1 MTIDLDAV
9 ADEAQLDAQ
18 GRRPGEP
25 GYGETKVKTINDKEI
40 VEAVPPDETN
50 DNNDGSTAEENQKV
64 NLTVI
69 ANNETTQIGS
79 DQTGT
84 FIVDKNQGHGLHVQK
99 NGDVVV
105 VAGSPGKGKKCGG
118 RMLVK
123 SDGGQLVKTG
133 PTVVERT
140 ASSTSAVD
148 GEGSS
153 TSEDSGSGKLAHSEV
168 NYGDVEIETLGEEY
182 IRAKDIVLDAVD
194 SLTLKAGSQIVIDV
208 GHLIINAGSVEENIG
223 AERKTVESSSENEI
237 KEETS
242 KQYDTRAS
250 KNVVGT
256 GHVNQKIQGDWKV
269 AVAGTVDLQ
278 IQGDTKKIGL
288 NSGTA
293 GLTVGLNADGITGAL
308 RLNANDLIDIGTK
321 DENII
326 IHSGKGIGID
336 AYGLGGIPESGEV
349 RMEGSTKGVKMIS
362 WSGVN
367 QSNST
372 YVQATEDGV
381 KAFAKKKVEIEAKTE
396 DVNIK
401 ATVKDVKVEAPAGNF
416 DVDALKI
423 YLN

>member
-1 MTIDLDAV
+1 MATQEEVLAAEDA
-9 ADEAQLDAQ
+9 AIAKAEASGGL
-18 GRRPGEP
+18 EP
-25 GYGETKVKTINDKEI
+25 GTKYNKPNTRSGEVSKSDLAKDNAES
-40 VEAVPPDETN
+40 DE
-50 DNNDGSTAEENQKV
+50 DNSAEDGSTADENQKAE
-64 NLTVI
+64 LTVI

-99 NGDVVV
+99 NGDLVM
-105 VAGSPGKGKKCGG
+105 VAGAPGKGKKCGG

-208 GHLIINAGSVEENIG
+208 GHLIINAASVEENIG
-223 AERKTVESSSENEI
+223 AERKKVDSSSENEI

-250 KNVVGT
+250 KNVVGS

-278 IQGDTKKIGL
+278 IQGEKQKNGL
-288 NSGTA
+288 NAGTA
-293 GLTVGLNADGITGAL
+293 GLIIGLNNDGVSGGL
-308 RLNANDLIDIGTK
+308 RVNANDMIDIATK

-326 IHSGKGIGID
+326 IHSGKGVGID
-336 AYGLGGIPESGEV
+336 AYGLDEIPENGEV
-349 RMEGSTKGVKMIS
+349 RISGHTEGVRMIS
-362 WSGVN
+362 WSGASM
-367 QSNST
+367 SNST
-372 YVQATEDGV
+372 LVQATQDGV
-381 KAFAKKKVEIEAKTE
+381 EITSNRKVEIEAKQG
-396 DVNIK
+396 
-401 ATVKDVKVEAPAGNF
+401 DVKIEAKAGNI
-416 DVDALKI
+416 DIDGTKI

>member
-1 MTIDLDAV
+1 M
-9 ADEAQLDAQ
+9 ADTYEVMGVTYDSATGLPIS
-18 GRRPGEP
+18 GVTTETN
-25 GYGETKVKTINDKEI
+25 TKVEEITKKEI
-40 VEAVPPDETN
+40 VEADPPDETN
-50 DNNDGSTAEENQKV
+50 DNTDGSTAEENQKV

-99 NGDVVV
+99 NGDVIVI
-105 VAGSPGKGKKCGG
+105 AGSPGKGKKCGG

-123 SDGGQLVKTG
+123 SEGGQLVKSG

-168 NYGDVEIETLGEEY
+168 NYGDVEEETLGEKY

-194 SLTLKAGSQIVIDV
+194 SFTLKAGSQLVIDV
-208 GHLIINAGSVEENIG
+208 EHLIINASSVEENIG
-223 AERKTVESSSENEI
+223 AERKTVDSSSETDI

-242 KQYDTRAS
+242 KQYDSRAS
-250 KNVVGT
+250 KNVVGS

-278 IQGDTKKIGL
+278 VQGDKKVIGL
-288 NSGTA
+288 NSGIA
-293 GLTVGLNADGITGAL
+293 GLTIGLNSDSISGGL
-308 RLNANDLIDIGTK
+308 RINANDLIDIGTK

-326 IHSGKGIGID
+326 IHSGKGIGLD
-336 AYGLGGIPESGEV
+336 AYGLDEIPESGEV
-349 RMEGSTKGVKMIS
+349 RISGSTEGVKMIS
-362 WSGVN
+362 WSGATS
-367 QSNST
+367 SNST

-381 KAFAKKKVEIEAKTE
+381 KAFAKKKVEIEAKTD

>member
-1 MTIDLDAV
+1 M
-9 ADEAQLDAQ
+9 ADTYEVMGVTYDSATGLPIS
-18 GRRPGEP
+18 GVTTETN
-25 GYGETKVKTINDKEI
+25 TKVEEVTKKEI
-40 VEAVPPDETN
+40 VEANPPDETN
-50 DNNDGSTAEENQKV
+50 DNTDGSTAEENQKV

-99 NGDVVV
+99 NGDVIVI
-105 VAGSPGKGKKCGG
+105 AGSPGKGKKCGG

-123 SDGGQLVKTG
+123 SEGGQLVKSG

-208 GHLIINAGSVEENIG
+208 GHLIINASSVEENIG
-223 AERKTVESSSENEI
+223 AERKVVDSQSENEI

-250 KNVVGT
+250 KNVVGS
-256 GHVNQKIQGDWKV
+256 GHVNQKIQGDLKV

-278 IQGDTKKIGL
+278 IQGDKKKIGL

-293 GLTVGLNADGITGAL
+293 GLIIGLN
-308 RLNANDLIDIGTK
+308 
-321 DENII
+321 
-326 IHSGKGIGID
+326 S
-336 AYGLGGIPESGEV
+336 
-349 RMEGSTKGVKMIS
+349 
-362 WSGVN
+362 
-367 QSNST
+367 
-372 YVQATEDGV
+372 ATETGG
-381 KAFAKKKVEIEAKTE
+381 FRLSAKDIFE
-396 DVNIK
+396 IK
-401 ATVKDVKVEAPAGNF
+401 ATKDLSFESESGKFDLKGLGASTIDATGGLDIKAAGDMDIETEGKLTVKATDDFKVTAA
-416 DVDALKI
+416 KI